1 MRFSLWPVSARSWG
15 DLLAVARVAD
25 EGGWDGVYVADH
37 FMGDGGGFGAA
48 EEPTLEATAVLAAL
62 ATATSR
68 VRLGS
73 LVLSAT
79 YRHPAVLANWAATVD
94 HASGGRLVLGIGAGW
109 QENEHEQY
117 GLRLGS
123 PGERIARL
131 DEQLQVIR
139 GLLTQPTTTLHGEHY
154 DVTDALC
161 EPKPVQSP
169 LPILVGGK
177 GDRMLRLVA
186 RHADEWNMWS
196 VPSTFAERSA
206 ALVGDAEADDVVQDT
221 YEAALVK
228 RSNREGPL
236 RPWLGGVARNVA
248 RMAARGRKR
257 RERREQA
264 VPAHEEVPSPEQLLA
279 RAQTRALSS
288 MTWACKSPLK
298 DQSRGIACDTAR
310 TRTPNFRTA

>member
-1 MRFSLWPVSARSWG
+1 MRFSLWPVSARSWD
-15 DLLAVARVAD
+15 DLLEIARLAD
-25 EGGWDGVYVADH
+25 DGGWDGVYVADH
-37 FMGDGGGFGAA
+37 FMGDDGAFGAA
-48 EEPTLEATAVLAAL
+48 EDPTLEATAVLGAL
-62 ATATSR
+62 ATATER

-73 LVLSAT
+73 LVLGAT

-117 GLRLGS
+117 GLRLGP

-131 DEQLQVIR
+131 DEHLQIIR
-139 GLLTQPTTTLHGEHY
+139 GLFTDATTTVHGEHY

-196 VPSTFAERSA
+196 TPATFAARSA
-206 ALVGDAEADDVVQDT
+206 ALDAACERIGRDPASIHRSTQLSVYPEPDPAKG
-221 YEAALVK
+221 AALVEASGA
-228 RSNREGPL
+228 RPAVAGTPARIAEQLAAYAEVGVDELIVPTRTLGEGPQRAEFL
-236 RPWLGGVARNVA
+236 
-248 RMAARGRKR
+248 AA
-257 RERREQA
+257 
-264 VPAHEEVPSPEQLLA
+264 LLD
-279 RAQTRALSS
+279 
-288 MTWACKSPLK
+288 ACSPL
-298 DQSRGIACDTAR
+298 RH
-310 TRTPNFRTA
+310 P

>member
-1 MRFSLWPVSARSWG
+1 MRFSLWPVSSTSWQ
-15 DLLAVARVAD
+15 DTLEVARIAD
-25 EGGWDGVYVADH
+25 DGGWDGVYVADH
-37 FMGDGGGFGAA
+37 FMGDAAGFGPADQ
-48 EEPTLEATAVLAAL
+48 PTLEATAMLAAL

-139 GLLTQPTTTLHGEHY
+139 GLLTQPTTTVHGEHY
-154 DVTDALC
+154 DVTDALS

-186 RHADEWNMWS
+186 RHADQWNMWS

-206 ALVGDAEADDVVQDT
+206 ALDAACEREGRDPTTIHRSTQMVVFPVADAAKG
-221 YEAALVK
+221 AALV
-228 RSNREGPL
+228 EQVAP
-236 RPWLGGVARNVA
+236 RPAVAGDPASLAEQFAAYAEVGVD
-248 RMAARGRKR
+248 
-257 RERREQA
+257 EII
-264 VPAHEEVPSPEQLLA
+264 VP
-279 RAQTRALSS
+279 
-288 MTWACKSPLK
+288 
-298 DQSRGIACDTAR
+298 
-310 TRTPNFRTA
+310 TRTLGEGAWRADFLAALLEASRQV